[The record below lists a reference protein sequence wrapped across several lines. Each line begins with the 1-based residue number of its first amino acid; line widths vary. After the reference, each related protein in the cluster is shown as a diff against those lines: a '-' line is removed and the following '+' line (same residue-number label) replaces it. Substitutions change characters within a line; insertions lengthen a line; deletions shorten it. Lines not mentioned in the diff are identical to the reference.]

1 MADFDP
7 TKPVQ
12 TRYGS
17 PARIICTD
25 RKGGPPL
32 LALVRGQEREERI
45 FSFYPSGQVY
55 TTHCSGLDLVNVPE
69 RESLFY
75 NTYCDGGGTR
85 WYATPEEARAGLAAY
100 ERWASAANAPNA
112 YLGTIE
118 IVREGG
124 EGGVIVDRKL
134 HNLLEN
140 NNG

>member
-69 RESLFY
+69 RESLFALRRREVVVRHDVDVVEVATDAEHRRKGQTQKQAEY
-75 NTYCDGGGTR
+75 KKSFGRIRAKHPAHVLDADPAKDHAYDRGG
-85 WYATPEEARAGLAAY
+85 
-100 ERWASAANAPNA
+100 
-112 YLGTIE
+112 
-118 IVREGG
+118 
-124 EGGVIVDRKL
+124 
-134 HNLLEN
+134 
-140 NNG
+140 